1 MSSILIFLKEFTFF
15 ALVARVLLQM
25 RPKEAYEKYLRLLV
39 SVMMLSMVM
48 EYVLE
53 GGLKW
58 IWELF

>member
-48 EYVLE
+48 KYVLE

>member
-1 MSSILIFLKEFTFF
+1 MNRLLTFLKEFTFF

-39 SVMMLSMVM
+39 SVMMLAMVM
-48 EYVLE
+48 EYVLK
-53 GGLKW
+53 GGLGW

>member
-1 MSSILIFLKEFTFF
+1 MSRLLMFLKEFTFF

-39 SVMMLSMVM
+39 SVMMLAMVM
-48 EYVLE
+48 EYVLK
-53 GGLKW
+53 GGLGW

>member
-1 MSSILIFLKEFTFF
+1 MSRLLTFLKEFTFF

-39 SVMMLSMVM
+39 SVMMLAMVM
-48 EYVLE
+48 EYVLK
-53 GGLKW
+53 GGLGW

>member
-1 MSSILIFLKEFTFF
+1 MSSILTFLKEFTFF

-25 RPKEAYEKYLRLLV
+25 RPKESYEKYLRLLV

>member
-1 MSSILIFLKEFTFF
+1 MSSILTFLKEFTFF

>member
-1 MSSILIFLKEFTFF
+1 MSSLLTFLKEFTFF

-39 SVMMLSMVM
+39 SVMMLAMVM